1 MLRQRVVREA
11 GKEVS
16 SLPTVKCTEKRSIRN
31 TKTLPE
37 KCPMPMRNVF
47 GFELR
52 DLTSWSRF
60 VRLLFRPTDPAS
72 LGVTRALFGLLMVL
86 DIPEERGLS
95 DADVKWGD
103 PNECRFPLFNVLRPL
118 PLEWM
123 CVIYLVMWIGAIG
136 MMLGLRFRLSCVA
149 FVLPYWYILLLDK
162 SVWNNHSYL
171 YGLVSI
177 LLLGSHAH
185 HFWSLDGARN
195 RAPKNAHVP
204 LWNYTILRYQFFI
217 LYFIAGLKKLDSEW
231 LGGYSMTNLSKHWV
245 FEPFRLI
252 LTPDQIDYW
261 IIHLGGFFLDLTVG
275 FWLFFDLTRPY
286 AMFFCASFHLM
297 NSRMFAIGMFPYVC
311 LATMPVFCNADWPRT
326 FQRWVEER
334 LKWFSCL
341 PVRNMRFPWRSDIPL
356 QKASCCIYPRS
367 GNGKKGKDQ
376 EEGPPL
382 SLKHHLIAALLVTHM
397 GLQVFLPY
405 SHFITKGYNNWTN
418 GLYGYSWDMM
428 VHSWD
433 TILVVVK
440 IVDKNTGT
448 EHFLDPEAWV
458 QTDRWTKHADMAVQ
472 YVSCVGER
480 VKEAAKSTSLGIDSK
495 KAKMDNLSSLAVHV
509 DVWSSLNGR
518 FQQRIFDP
526 RTDIL
531 AVADQW
537 SPFKPVPWVMPLLDD
552 KPSPNEK
559 GSGWRRGRMKELIA
573 EVHSWSPYSDVLFV
587 ADFPGLVLENY
598 LNSDF
603 GNVTLTV
610 LAGQV
615 VFEVRSPSTSL
626 EDTESTH
633 HQTKFLQKNQNDGP
647 SEYAFL
653 KNITLNTGDSILVP
667 TSTFHYVYTISS
679 NPSFYMYSYI
689 NKTRESLGLDDENVL
704 EERRAEDASFL
715 EEAQFRVSNF
725 LRALGLVGNSILK
738 LLYSVP
744 MMRRVRVG

>member
-1 MLRQRVVREA
+1 M
-11 GKEVS
+11 
-16 SLPTVKCTEKRSIRN
+16 
-31 TKTLPE
+31 
-37 KCPMPMRNVF
+37 F
-47 GFELR
+47 
-52 DLTSWSRF
+52 
-60 VRLLFRPTDPAS
+60 
-72 LGVTRALFGLLMVL
+72 
-86 DIPEERGLS
+86 
-95 DADVKWGD
+95 
-103 PNECRFPLFNVLRPL
+103 
-118 PLEWM
+118 
-123 CVIYLVMWIGAIG
+123 
-136 MMLGLRFRLSCVA
+136 GLRFRLSCLA
-149 FVLPYWYILLLDK
+149 FVLPYWYIILLDK

-195 RAPKNAHVP
+195 RVPKNAHVP
-204 LWNYTILRYQFFI
+204 LWNYTILRFQFFI

-245 FEPFRLI
+245 FEPFRLF
-252 LTPDQIDYW
+252 LTPDQTDYW
-261 IIHLGGFFLDLTVG
+261 IVHLGGFFLDLTIG

-311 LATMPVFCNADWPRT
+311 LVTMPIFCNVNWPWTVRK
-326 FQRWVEER
+326 WVEDR
-334 LKWFSCL
+334 LSKILCFRARYLNS
-341 PVRNMRFPWRSDIPL
+341 PWKSDTPL
-356 QKASCCIYPRS
+356 QRASCCLYPIS
-367 GNGKKGKDQ
+367 GTGKRGKVNQ
-376 EEGPPL
+376 EKEPPL
-382 SLKHHLIAALLVTHM
+382 TIKHHLIAALLLTHM
-397 GLQVFLPY
+397 GLQAFLPY

-440 IVDKNTGT
+440 VVDKNTGT

-472 YVSCVGER
+472 YATCVGER
-480 VKEAAKSTSLGIDSK
+480 VKEAARNANLNFDSK
-495 KAKMDNLSSLAVHV
+495 KEKVDNLTALAVHV

-537 SPFKPVPWVMPLLDD
+537 SPFKPVPWLMPLLDD
-552 KPSPNEK
+552 TLSHNEK
-559 GSGWRRGRMKELIA
+559 SGGWRRGRMKELTA
-573 EVHSWSPYSDVLFV
+573 EVHSWSSYSDVLFV

-610 LAGQV
+610 LAGEV
-615 VFEVRSPSTSL
+615 VFEVRDAPGSI
-626 EDTESTH
+626 EDVEDSSIKAQH
-633 HQTKFLQKNQNDGP
+633 FQEILDSGHKNYWHF
-647 SEYAFL
+647 E
-653 KNITLNTGDSILVP
+653 NITLSTGESISVP
-667 TSTFHYVYTISS
+667 TSTFHYVHTVSLS
-679 NPSFYMYSYI
+679 PSFYMYSYI
-689 NKTRESLGLDDENVL
+689 NKTRENLGIKDDLIPEK
-704 EERRAEDASFL
+704 RRSNEASFL
-715 EEAQFRVSNF
+715 KEARFRVSNF

-738 LLYSVP
+738 LVYSVP
-744 MMRRVRVG
+744 MIRRVRVA